1 MGPDHFGS
9 RTLRRA
15 SRASRRASAPRRN
28 LNDPR
33 GGHPGVFTHIE
44 PGRNADPAAVVDP
57 TGRAHAR
64 SLPLQYPE
72 VLQPSRPGD
81 GRQEPPLL
89 PPAPG
94 VPKWPL
100 YPEAARPVRTLS
112 LPQRAFLTTIVHRP
126 TPKTTLRIPAAEGV
140 SERAMN
146 SLSEVGLE
154 VVSSPPTLPSG
165 GLIAPRRCSG
175 QTGACETQEAETMMT
190 YRHSCWML
198 TGVLA
203 ITASAMR
210 PVLIKR
216 RGVL

>member
-100 YPEAARPVRTLS
+100 YPEAARPVRDPL
-112 LPQRAFLTTIVHRP
+112 A
-126 TPKTTLRIPAAEGV
+126 AAESFPYHDCAPTDTQDNVKNPCCRRSFRTGD
-140 SERAMN
+140 E
-146 SLSEVGLE
+146 LPVGGRTE
-154 VVSSPPTLPSG
+154 DRSYPPALPSD
-165 GLIAPRRCSG
+165 GLIAPGRCTARR
-175 QTGACETQEAETMMT
+175 
-190 YRHSCWML
+190 
-198 TGVLA
+198 V
-203 ITASAMR
+203 
-210 PVLIKR
+210 PVKR
-216 RGVL
+216 RR